1 MGDIINLEIME
12 DGVITVKT
20 SAISDGNHISAD
32 NLLADMEKLMGGQV
46 TKQKNP
52 DRHNHAHINKS
63 AFAH

>member
-1 MGDIINLEIME
+1 MNDIISIEILE
-12 DGVITVKT
+12 DGTITIKT
-20 SAISDGNHISAD
+20 SAISDGAHISAD
-32 NLLADMEKLMGGQV
+32 NLLAEMEILMGGQV

>member
-1 MGDIINLEIME
+1 MGDVIDLTILE
-12 DGVITVKT
+12 DGSITVKT
-20 SAISDGNHISAD
+20 SSISDGNHISAD

-52 DRHNHAHINKS
+52 DKRNHAHINKN